1 MRMKSFISS
10 MTFHNM
16 LLCSFWAILI
26 VCVYGCTGPN
36 GYKQQENDRMAERE
50 HQAMARFN
58 KTKYLIDTMLLED
71 GQLTDGRVVFKKPPH
86 SKISKILNDEALPKG
101 DFSYHIEGRNAPWEM
116 VVCSFTDVEGL
127 TGAEFGELANSW
139 RPDWISKYKETIIS
153 NDDESTSEQRIFKR
167 KARFSGNDINT
178 VIWSFIAV
186 QDMTTNKMCIITAFN
201 SQGTNLPLEAI
212 MNSLEF
218 YNIVDSG
225 NTNTTINQ

>member
-1 MRMKSFISS
+1 MRMKSLILC
-10 MTFHNM
+10 MTFQRW
-16 LLCSFWAILI
+16 LLSCVGALLV
-26 VCVYGCTGPN
+26 VCVYGCTGLN

-50 HQAMARFN
+50 RQAMARFN
-58 KTKYLIDTMLLED
+58 KTKYLIDTTLLED
-71 GQLTDGRVVFKKPPH
+71 GQLTDGRVVFKKPPL
-86 SKISKILNDEALPKG
+86 SRISKILNDEALPKG

-127 TGAEFGELANSW
+127 TGVEFSELANSW
-139 RPDWISKYKETIIS
+139 KPDWISKYKETVIS

-201 SQGTNLPLEAI
+201 TQGTSVPLETI
-212 MNSLEF
+212 LNSLEF
-218 YNIVDSG
+218 YNIVDNG
-225 NTNTTINQ
+225 NTTINQ